1 MIMDVLA
8 REQKFINSS
17 VQERPHTELKK
28 LNNIRFSIPFSIP
41 DILRG
46 MFNYLNEKRAA
57 MKD

>member
-28 LNNIRFSIPFSIP
+28 LNDIRFAIPFSIP

-46 MFNYLNEKRAA
+46 MFNYLNEKRAV